1 MTEGGVSILTSS
13 VFIADDFLRAETLGY
28 GEKDELFINKD
39 VERLIATAHEER
51 AQRHRSRGKSV
62 SGDDRGIARPT
73 LLAGDNADSEYGFE
87 DSSDALPA
95 PGSPGSTVQ
104 GLQVVSEMV
113 DRIISAVNIRVQKVT
128 VECSVV
134 TRDKVAEGVTNTLQ
148 LTVDSIEL
156 LDEKANHSSSSTR
169 SSNNSSSMGSGNASS
184 DNIAG

>member
-104 GLQVVSEMV
+104 GLQV
-113 DRIISAVNIRVQKVT
+113 
-128 VECSVV
+128 
-134 TRDKVAEGVTNTLQ
+134 
-148 LTVDSIEL
+148 
-156 LDEKANHSSSSTR
+156 
-169 SSNNSSSMGSGNASS
+169 
-184 DNIAG
+184 